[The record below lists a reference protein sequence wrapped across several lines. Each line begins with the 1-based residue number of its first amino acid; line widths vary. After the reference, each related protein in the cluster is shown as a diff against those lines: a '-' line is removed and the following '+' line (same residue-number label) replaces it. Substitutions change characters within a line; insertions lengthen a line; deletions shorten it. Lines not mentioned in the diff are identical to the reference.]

1 MINEIDINKQYRTRD
16 GHEVRIYATDGMGLY
31 PVHGAISVSQ
41 EHRDSWSGHMFKGWS
56 LECWLSNGQH
66 YQANK
71 DFDLVEIK
79 PRIKRTF
86 WFNIVS
92 ETQGAT
98 IGCLS
103 KEHADRLQAP
113 NRIACVKVEI
123 DCEEGEGL

>member
-1 MINEIDINKQYRTRD
+1 MIDINKQYRTKNGR
-16 GHEVRIYATDGMGLY
+16 EVRIYAIDGKYPFTIQGAVKTEEGEWEQQSWTD
-31 PVHGAISVSQ
+31 
-41 EHRDSWSGHMFKGWS
+41 KGFFM
-56 LECWLSNGQH
+56 LVDGCHN
-66 YQANK
+66 
-71 DFDLVEIK
+71 DLVEVK

-86 WFNIVS
+86 WFNIVP

-123 DCEEGEGL
+123 DCEEGEGLDQ

>member
-1 MINEIDINKQYRTRD
+1 MMVDKDKQYRTKT
-16 GHEVRIYATDGMGLY
+16 GFAVRIYATDGGGTY
-31 PVHGAISVSQ
+31 SVHGAIL
-41 EHRDSWSGHMFKGWS
+41 K
-56 LECWLSNGQH
+56 NGEWGFFRW
-66 YQANK
+66 NK
-71 DFDLVEIK
+71 YGVDIYGSHDGDNLVEVK

>member
-1 MINEIDINKQYRTRD
+1 MTNEIDINKQYRTRD

-31 PVHGAISVSQ
+31 HVHGAISVSQ

-71 DFDLVEIK
+71 DFDLVEVK
-79 PRIKRTF
+79 QRIKRTY
-86 WFNIVS
+86 WANIYD
-92 ETQGAT
+92 TGLT
-98 IGCLS
+98 YHDT
-103 KEHADRLQAP
+103 KEDANNYKMGLRL
-113 NRIACVKVEI
+113 ACVKIEI

>member
-1 MINEIDINKQYRTRD
+1 MINEIDINKQYRTRN
-16 GHEVRIYATDGMGLY
+16 GREVRIYATDGGGTCS
-31 PVHGAISVSQ
+31 VHGAILKNG
-41 EHRDSWSGHMFKGWS
+41 EW
-56 LECWLSNGQH
+56 ESNRWNKYGVDIYNSH
-66 YQANK
+66 YK
-71 DFDLVEIK
+71 DNLVEVK

-86 WFNIVS
+86 WFNIVP

-113 NRIACVKVEI
+113 NRLACVKVEI

>member
-1 MINEIDINKQYRTRD
+1 MIDINKQYRTRD

-71 DFDLVEIK
+71 DFDLVEVK
-79 PRIKRTF
+79 KRIKKTI
-86 WFNIVS
+86 WVNIDKQTDDFFDTK
-92 ETQGAT
+92 EGADEYA
-98 IGCLS
+98 S
-103 KEHADRLQAP
+103 QHRV
-113 NRIACVKVEI
+113 ACVKVEI

>member
-1 MINEIDINKQYRTRD
+1 MIDINKQYRTKN
-16 GHEVRIYATDGMGLY
+16 GFAVRIYATDGMGLY
-31 PVHGAISVSQ
+31 PVHGAMFISLD
-41 EHRDSWSGHMFKGWS
+41 HRDNWSGHNIKGWS
-56 LECWLSNGQH
+56 FECWTPDGRH
-66 YQANK
+66 YQGNE
-71 DFDLVEIK
+71 DFDLIEVK

-123 DCEEGEGL
+123 DCEEGEGLDQ